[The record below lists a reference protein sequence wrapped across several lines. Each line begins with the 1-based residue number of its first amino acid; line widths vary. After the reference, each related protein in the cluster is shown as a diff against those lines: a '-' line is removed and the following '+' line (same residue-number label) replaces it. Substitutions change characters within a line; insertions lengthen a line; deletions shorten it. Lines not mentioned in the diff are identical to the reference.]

1 MVTLRINLLHQLTIL
16 LILTLFVGIRIE
28 ADVRD
33 SLDPFDTTQ
42 SDQASEDNDK
52 DKTAPELLEE
62 AQVLL
67 NEEHLLDARTKLLKA
82 LQKDP
87 KEYRAHIMLS
97 GYYMVHVSHFRL
109 ALKYIKRAGEIFKDK
124 FGPPPYK
131 NSKNQQ
137 EHAHILYLLSQVRL
151 NLDDYAG
158 ALQVLDDFTSLGYYS
173 DWYPGS
179 RAWILMKLGKIDDAI
194 RVARMGMFA
203 GSEPGRTAN
212 MLGILLSMKG
222 ERSASIDV
230 FKKAFAYEL
239 SLGELGQPATPLN
252 NSGEVYREEFNEDDA
267 ESSFLK
273 ATSMPD
279 GCEHVLPSLNLAL
292 LYMEQLNFGGAKRAI
307 DNFESCVA
315 QFPLRNGEEHV
326 PLVHLARGRID
337 YHTGHIDSAINHL
350 RASLEGRQWFGKIGT
365 SQEDMQAAALISL
378 GQALRA
384 KNNHESFIRYSSW
397 LDWASSLRRVTE
409 NSIEEWWL
417 KRRARQV
424 LAGQLNDLEDIQI
437 RNTDCLVEYPTFGE
451 LLSGLPIET
460 LEKRIAFERKSDS
473 RVKAVPYYQAYLAES
488 YFEHGYRSKAL
499 STINELL
506 GSVRPRYDDGLKLHA
521 LTLELKMLAPGSNVF
536 NQIATQV
543 FQLNR
548 AELRNNALAL
558 PVNYTGDIPKAIDEL
573 NLAGFRLDNSMSL
586 PFSIALSQVENTY
599 LIEFG
604 STQSTVGVVK
614 VRSESLF
621 EAVNRL
627 ADEVFVVNL

>member
-1 MVTLRINLLHQLTIL
+1 VTTGTKIIGLLR
-16 LILTLFVGIRIE
+16 LICLMLVLAASYAA

-42 SDQASEDNDK
+42 PGQSADDADK

-67 NEEHLLDARTKLLKA
+67 NEEHLLDARTKMLKA

-87 KEYRAHIMLS
+87 KEYHAHILLS
-97 GYYMVHVSHFRL
+97 GYYMVHVGHFRL
-109 ALKYIKRAGEIFKDK
+109 ALKYIKRAQELFEEK
-124 FGPPPYK
+124 FGQAPYQNPK
-131 NSKNQQ
+131 VQQ
-137 EHAHILYLLSQVRL
+137 EHAHILYLTSQVRL

-158 ALQVLDDFTSLGYYS
+158 ALQVLDEFTSFGYYS
-173 DWYPGS
+173 DWYPGA
-179 RAWILMKLGKIDDAI
+179 RAWILMKLGKVDDAI

-222 ERSASIDV
+222 ERKASLDV
-230 FKKAFAYEL
+230 FKNAFAYEL

-252 NSGEVYREEFNEDDA
+252 NAGEVYREDFTEDEA

-279 GCEHVLPSLNLAL
+279 GCDHVLPSLNLAL
-292 LYMEQLNFGGAKRAI
+292 LYMEQLNFGGAKRAM

-337 YHTGHIDSAINHL
+337 YHTGHVDSAINHL
-350 RASLEGRQWFGKIGT
+350 RAALEGRQWFGKIGT
-365 SQEDMQAAALISL
+365 SQEDMQAASLISL
-378 GQALRA
+378 GQFLSA
-384 KNNHESFIRYSSW
+384 KNNQEGFIRYSSW
-397 LDWASSLRRVTE
+397 LDWAASLKRMAENATE
-409 NSIEEWWL
+409 AWWL

-424 LAGQLNDLEDIQI
+424 LAGELNNLEDIQI
-437 RNTDCLVEYPTFGE
+437 RNTDSLIEYQTFGE
-451 LLSGLPIET
+451 LLAGLPTET
-460 LEKRIAFERKSDS
+460 LEKRIAWERKTDL
-473 RVKAVPYYQAYLAES
+473 RLQAVPYYQAYLAEN
-488 YFEHGYRSKAL
+488 YFEHGQRSKAL
-499 STINELL
+499 STLNELL

-521 LTLELKMLAPGSNVF
+521 LALELKMLSPGGNAF

-543 FQLNR
+543 FQLSR
-548 AELRNNALAL
+548 AELRNNGLPL
-558 PVNYTGDIPKAIDEL
+558 PVNFTGDIPAAIDEL
-573 NLAGFRLDNSMSL
+573 NLAGFRLDNSIPL
-586 PFSIALSQVENTY
+586 PFSIEISQSGNSY
-599 LIEFG
+599 LMEFKSEQG
-604 STQSTVGVVK
+604 TVGAIKVK
-614 VRSESLF
+614 SESLP

-627 ADEVFVVNL
+627 ADEVFVVTL